1 MKGILSLKSPME
13 LDFEGISEIQ
23 KNGED
28 IQDIHDFP
36 MTTKFI
42 NMEISRSR
50 AGTMENKKNIK
61 KHEFNLNNSNISLKK
76 KSEEL
81 DKLFKNKKDFIENS
95 ELTGNNFEIE
105 SPNSI
110 KVRKLFINY
119 FLI

>member
-1 MKGILSLKSPME
+1 MKGILTLKSPME
-13 LDFEGISEIQ
+13 LDFEGISEIH

-50 AGTMENKKNIK
+50 AGTLESRNKAKA
-61 KHEFNLNNSNISLKK
+61 HEFELDNSNLNLRK

-81 DKLFKNKKDFIENS
+81 NKLFKNKINKDFIESS
-95 ELTGNNFEIE
+95 EVTGNNFEIG

-110 KVRKLFINY
+110 KVR
-119 FLI
+119 